1 MARDV
6 SDATPITSRDAL
18 VQWLEAGCKG
28 TGEPLRIGT
37 EHEKI
42 PFYADTLAP
51 VPYEGIE
58 GRGGVRA
65 LLEGLQ
71 SRIGW
76 EPIMDRD
83 FLIGLADPIG
93 GGAISLEPGGQF
105 ELSGAPLPDAHGTAR
120 ELNDH
125 FTELGA
131 VAREIGVK
139 FLDLGCSPK
148 WSRAQ
153 TPVMPKQRYG
163 IMSRYMPQVGS
174 RGLDMMFRTA
184 TVQVNLDFVS
194 ETDMVRKMR
203 VGLALQPIVTAL
215 FANSPFLDGVPTG
228 RQSERSWIWR
238 DTDPNRTGML
248 PFAFETGFGFERYVD
263 YALDVPMYFVK
274 RGNLYHDV
282 AGASFRDLLEGK
294 LPQLPGE
301 RAVMSDWANHLSTIF
316 PEVRL
321 KTYLEM
327 RGADSGP
334 RSHMTALAAL
344 FAGIYYDEIALQE
357 AYDLV
362 KGWSAGARES
372 LRADVPTMGLAA
384 RIDGHDAGRIAR
396 ETLDIARRGLSR
408 RGRLNAAGEDEAIYL
423 APLQAIVD
431 QGANLAQR
439 RLNEFKEKWRGSI
452 DRAFS
457 DCVLAI

>member
-6 SDATPITSRDAL
+6 SDATPITSRNAL
-18 VQWLEAGCKG
+18 VEWLEAGCKG
-28 TGEPLRIGT
+28 AGATLRIGT

-51 VPYEGIE
+51 VPYNGVE

-71 SRIGW
+71 GRIGW

-83 FLIGLADPIG
+83 ALIGLADPRG

-105 ELSGAPLPDAHGTAR
+105 ELSGAPLLDAHETAR

-153 TPVMPKQRYG
+153 TPVMPKQRYA
-163 IMSRYMPQVGS
+163 IMSKYMPQVGT

-194 ETDMVRKMR
+194 EPDMVKKLR
-203 VGLALQPIVTAL
+203 VGVALQPIVTAL
-215 FANSPFLDGVPTG
+215 FANSPFLDGAPTG
-228 RQSERSWIWR
+228 RLSERSFIWR
-238 DTDPNRTGML
+238 DTDPHRTGML
-248 PFAFETGFGFERYVD
+248 PFAFESGFGFERYVD

-274 RGNLYHDV
+274 RGDVYHDV
-282 AGASFRDLLEGK
+282 AGASFRDLLAGQLK
-294 LPQLPGE
+294 QLPGE

-327 RGADSGP
+327 RGADGGP
-334 RSHMTALAAL
+334 RVHMIAMAAL
-344 FAGIYYDEIALQE
+344 FAGLYYDETALDASYE
-357 AYDLV
+357 LV
-362 KGWSAGARES
+362 KDWRAEPREK
-372 LRADVPTMGLAA
+372 LRADVPMLGLAA
-384 RIDGHDAGRIAR
+384 RIGDRSAREIAR
-396 ETLDIARRGLSR
+396 DMLAIAGRGLSR
-408 RGRLNAAGEDEAIYL
+408 RARLNTAGEDESVYL
-423 APLQAIVD
+423 APLQAMVD
-431 QGANLAQR
+431 EGVNLAQR
-439 RLNEFKEKWRGSI
+439 RLLSYHEKWRGSI
-452 DRAFS
+452 DRAFT
-457 DCVLAI
+457 DCLLAM

>member
-6 SDATPITSRDAL
+6 SDATPIASRDAL

-28 TGEPLRIGT
+28 AGEPLRIGT

-71 SRIGW
+71 ARIGW
-76 EPIMDRD
+76 DPILDRD
-83 FLIGLADPIG
+83 ALIGLADPRG

-105 ELSGAPLPDAHGTAR
+105 ELSGAPLLDAHETAR

-139 FLDLGCSPK
+139 FLDLGSSPK

-153 TPVMPKQRYG
+153 TPVMPKQRYA
-163 IMSRYMPQVGS
+163 IMSRYMPQVGT

-194 ETDMVRKMR
+194 EADMVKKLR

-215 FANSPFLDGVPTG
+215 FANSPFLDGAPTG
-228 RQSERSWIWR
+228 RLSERSFIWR

-274 RGNLYHDV
+274 RGDVYHDV
-282 AGASFRDLLEGK
+282 AGASFRDLLAGK
-294 LPQLPGE
+294 LSLLPGE

-344 FAGIYYDEIALQE
+344 FAGLYYDEVALDA
-357 AYDLV
+357 AYELV
-362 KGWSAGARES
+362 KGWSAGTREK
-372 LRADVPTMGLAA
+372 LRADVPALGLAA
-384 RIDGHDAGRIAR
+384 RVDGHDARQIAR
-396 ETLDIARRGLSR
+396 ETLSIAGAGLSR
-408 RGRLNAAGEDEAIYL
+408 RARRNPAGEDECIYL
-423 APLQAIVD
+423 APLQAIVEE
-431 QGANLAQR
+431 GANLAQR
-439 RLNEFKEKWRGSI
+439 RLFEFNEKWRGSI

-457 DCVLAI
+457 ECVLAI

>member
-6 SDATPITSRDAL
+6 SDATPITSRNAL
-18 VQWLEAGCKG
+18 VEWLEAGCKG
-28 TGEPLRIGT
+28 AGATLRIGT

-51 VPYEGIE
+51 VPYNGVE

-71 SRIGW
+71 GRIGW

-83 FLIGLADPIG
+83 ALIGLADPRG

-105 ELSGAPLPDAHGTAR
+105 ELSGAPLLDAHETAR

-153 TPVMPKQRYG
+153 TPVMPKQRYA
-163 IMSRYMPQVGS
+163 IMSKYMPQVGT

-194 ETDMVRKMR
+194 EPDMVKKLR
-203 VGLALQPIVTAL
+203 VGVALQPIVTAL
-215 FANSPFLDGVPTG
+215 FANSPFLDGAPTG
-228 RQSERSWIWR
+228 RLSERSFIWR
-238 DTDPNRTGML
+238 DTDPHRTGML
-248 PFAFETGFGFERYVD
+248 PFAFESGFGFERYVD

-274 RGNLYHDV
+274 RGDVYHDV
-282 AGASFRDLLEGK
+282 AGASFRDLLAGQLK
-294 LPQLPGE
+294 QLPGE

-327 RGADSGP
+327 RGADGGP
-334 RSHMTALAAL
+334 RVHMIAMAAL
-344 FAGIYYDEIALQE
+344 FAGLYYDETALDASYE
-357 AYDLV
+357 LV
-362 KGWSAGARES
+362 KDWRAEPREK
-372 LRADVPTMGLAA
+372 LRADVPMLGLAA
-384 RIDGHDAGRIAR
+384 RIGDRSAREIAR
-396 ETLDIARRGLSR
+396 EMLAIAGRGLSR
-408 RGRLNAAGEDEAIYL
+408 RARLNTAGEDESVYL
-423 APLQAIVD
+423 APLQAMVD
-431 QGANLAQR
+431 EGVNLAQR
-439 RLNEFKEKWRGSI
+439 RLLSYHEKWRGSI
-452 DRAFS
+452 DRAFT
-457 DCVLAI
+457 DCLLAM

>member
-6 SDATPITSRDAL
+6 SDTTPIDSRNAL

-28 TGEPLRIGT
+28 AGAELRIGT

-42 PFYADTLAP
+42 PFYADTLTP

-58 GRGGVRA
+58 GRGGIRA

-71 SRIGW
+71 ARIGW

-83 FLIGLADPIG
+83 ALIGLADPRG

-105 ELSGAPLPDAHGTAR
+105 ELSGAPLLDAHETAR

-139 FLDLGCSPK
+139 FLDLGSSPK

-153 TPVMPKQRYG
+153 TPVMPKQRYA
-163 IMSRYMPQVGS
+163 IMSKYMPQVGS

-194 ETDMVRKMR
+194 EADMVKKMR

-215 FANSPFLDGVPTG
+215 FANSPFLDGAPTG
-228 RQSERSWIWR
+228 RLSERSFIWR
-238 DTDPNRTGML
+238 DTDPDRTGML
-248 PFAFETGFGFERYVD
+248 PFAFEPGFGFERYVD

-274 RGNLYHDV
+274 RGDAYHDV
-282 AGASFRDLLEGK
+282 AGASFRDLLSGK

-327 RGADSGP
+327 RGADGGP
-334 RSHMTALAAL
+334 RAHMIAMAAL
-344 FAGIYYDEIALQE
+344 FAGLYYDETALDE
-357 AYDLV
+357 SSELV
-362 KGWSAGARES
+362 KGWSADGRET
-372 LRADVPTMGLAA
+372 LRADVPTLGLTA
-384 RIDGHDAGRIAR
+384 RIENRSAREIAR
-396 ETLDIARRGLSR
+396 DMLAIAGRGLSR
-408 RGRLNAAGEDEAIYL
+408 RARRNTAGEDEAVYL
-423 APLQAIVD
+423 APIQTIVD
-431 QGANLAQR
+431 EGKNLAQR
-439 RLNEFKEKWRGSI
+439 RLDDYNEKWRGSI

-457 DCVLAI
+457 DCLLAM